1 MYTLRPYQERAVQEA
16 MADSYKYEAF
26 DMGLGKTLIT
36 LDYLR
41 RTGRK
46 ALVLAPLLVATRTW
60 PQEIKKFTPD
70 LTHVVLHGK
79 DKGDLY
85 RQKSDIKII
94 NFDGLKWLYDQIAK
108 YGSIDMKDRVLI
120 IDEAT
125 CIKNPTSTRFRAL
138 KPMRHFFDNTGV
150 FCLSGE
156 PMPKGY
162 MDIWSQYWMLDQ
174 GKALERSFSAYRK
187 KYFYE
192 SGPPRWQVSLRD
204 GAADAITKLI
214 APMTSIL
221 RAQDHLDMPE
231 SLFIEVPVELPKRV
245 KEQYAVLKKE
255 YLLEYGD
262 DAELAVYADSAGV
275 LSTKLRQLTQGALYG
290 KDREYTV
297 MHTAKL
303 EALTRLVEE
312 ADGSPILC
320 PIVFSFEATEIRR
333 AFGYK
338 VPLIAGGMS
347 NREKQ
352 VILDDWDTGK
362 LPLVLC
368 QPASLSHGLNLQT
381 GGHII
386 VWYGRPWSLELYN
399 QLNGRLIRPGQKHP
413 VRVYFISAQGTA
425 DDRVAKVLA
434 EKGATQDAF
443 KQAIL
448 DDLRH

>member
-16 MADSYKYEAF
+16 IANSYMYEAF

-41 RTGRK
+41 RTGLK
-46 ALVLAPLLVATRTW
+46 AIVLAPLLVATRTW
-60 PQEIKKFTPD
+60 PQEIKKFTPE

-85 RQKSDIKII
+85 TQKSDIKIV
-94 NFDGLKWLYDQIAK
+94 NFDGLKWLYNQIAK
-108 YGSIDMKDRVLI
+108 YGSVDLKERVLI

-125 CIKNPTSTRFRAL
+125 CIKNPTSMRFRAL
-138 KPMRHFFDNTGV
+138 KPMRHFFANTGV

-156 PMPKGY
+156 PMPNGY
-162 MDIWSQYWMLDQ
+162 KDIWSQYWMLDQ
-174 GKALERSFSAYRK
+174 GEALGRSFSAYRK
-187 KYFYE
+187 KYFIE
-192 SGPPRWQVSLRD
+192 SGPPQWRVSLKD
-204 GAADAITKLI
+204 GAADDIARLI
-214 APMTSIL
+214 APMTSVL
-221 RAQDHLDMPE
+221 RAQDYLDMPE
-231 SLFIEVPVELPKRV
+231 TLFIEVPVDIPKRV
-245 KEQYAVLKKE
+245 KEQYAVFKKE
-255 YLLEYGD
+255 YLLEYGEGLE
-262 DAELAVYADSAGV
+262 AYADSAGV

-290 KDREYTV
+290 KDKEYTV

-303 EALTRLVEE
+303 EALVRLVEE

-333 AFGYK
+333 ALGYK
-338 VPLIAGGMS
+338 VPLIAGGTPE
-347 NREKQ
+347 REKQ
-352 VILDDWDTGK
+352 AILDDWDAGK
-362 LPLVLC
+362 LPLVIC

-386 VWYGRPWSLELYN
+386 VWYGRPWSLEQYN

-443 KQAIL
+443 KQAII
-448 DDLRH
+448 DDLRR